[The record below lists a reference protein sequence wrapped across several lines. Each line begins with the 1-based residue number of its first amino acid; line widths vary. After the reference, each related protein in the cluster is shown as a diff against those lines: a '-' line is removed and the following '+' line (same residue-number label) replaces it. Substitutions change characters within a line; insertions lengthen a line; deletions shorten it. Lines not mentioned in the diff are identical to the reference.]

1 MINFHLFL
9 YKEISLALIQR
20 SSLLC
25 SLLVCLQT
33 IRVMRKGE
41 RSWAEETRAWSPNM
55 GKAGLNPPPSVS
67 LWPLSEI
74 RLIAVKTYM
83 VGFRLPQH
91 INNCSVRIQAA
102 KPKL

>member
-1 MINFHLFL
+1 
-9 YKEISLALIQR
+9 
-20 SSLLC
+20 
-25 SLLVCLQT
+25 
-33 IRVMRKGE
+33 
-41 RSWAEETRAWSPNM
+41 M

-83 VGFRLPQH
+83 VGFRLPQR